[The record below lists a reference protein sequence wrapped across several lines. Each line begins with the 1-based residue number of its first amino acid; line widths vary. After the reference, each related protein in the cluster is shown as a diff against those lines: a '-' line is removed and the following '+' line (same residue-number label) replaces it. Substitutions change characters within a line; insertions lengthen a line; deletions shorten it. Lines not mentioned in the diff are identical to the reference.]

1 MKKAQGF
8 ANVYKMPKNT
18 TPDLMF
24 LSLINPKAKLFGR
37 THAKNWRFFSEM
49 KHAKNILC
57 KTQGFG
63 KNVKLELAESRVC
76 KLS

>member
-49 KHAKNILC
+49 KHAKNILGENSRFRQKR
-57 KTQGFG
+57 KT
-63 KNVKLELAESRVC
+63 
-76 KLS
+76 